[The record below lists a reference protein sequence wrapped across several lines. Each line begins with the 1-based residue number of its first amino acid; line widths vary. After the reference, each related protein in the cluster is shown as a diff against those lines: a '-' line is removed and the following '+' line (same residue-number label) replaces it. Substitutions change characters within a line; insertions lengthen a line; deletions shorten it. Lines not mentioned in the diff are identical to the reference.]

1 MADEW
6 RKHFFLIKIS
16 KMIIPQK
23 KNFLSYFLAKNTTFV
38 EQFFFNS
45 KWRINQ
51 NGDLFYQFFEML

>member
-38 EQFFFNS
+38 EQFFFFKFQMADES
-45 KWRINQ
+45 EWRFI
-51 NGDLFYQFFEML
+51 LPIF